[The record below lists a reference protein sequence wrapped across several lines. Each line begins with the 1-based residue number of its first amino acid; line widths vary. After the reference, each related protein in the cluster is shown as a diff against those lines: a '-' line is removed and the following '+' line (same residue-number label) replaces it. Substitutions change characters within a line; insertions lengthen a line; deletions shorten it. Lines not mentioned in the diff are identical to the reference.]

1 VLQLRFSNRKEQKG
15 SVDQTTNNEGE
26 SKQFSRDDV
35 ARIVVSVLQQLLA
48 ELRIQ
53 HTVAGIAVLPA
64 GDARFLIDV
73 VMRDEISE
81 TTWGATMVIP
91 PQEEER
97 MDAVDWSKTFVV
109 LTISR
114 DYLHSIGMHPKQVAR
129 LTDEDMTRIAEIL
142 IAHHFDSE
150 FDEDVMCTA
159 RLVLADKR
167 KQ

>member
-1 VLQLRFSNRKEQKG
+1 M
-15 SVDQTTNNEGE
+15 DQTTTNDGQ

-35 ARIVVSVLQQLLA
+35 ARSVASVLQQVLV
-48 ELRIQ
+48 ELHIQ

-81 TTWGATMVIP
+81 TTWGVTIMIP
-91 PQEEER
+91 PQEEEG
-97 MDAVDWSKTFVV
+97 MDSVDLSKKYAV

-114 DYLHSIGMHPKQVAR
+114 DYLQSIGMHQEQVAR
-129 LTDEDMTRIAEIL
+129 LTDGDMIRIAEIF

-150 FDEDVMCTA
+150 FDEEVLFTA
-159 RLVLADKR
+159 RLVLAEKR
-167 KQ
+167 SQ